1 MRSFV
6 AGKTRPPVYASSLRK
21 IPSIGLRALYLK
33 AVLRSGSIVEW
44 LRRSRQRFLRSKG
57 FGRRFPSLSAR
68 DVAPNFYPAA
78 IGVWRSVLSS
88 WAGVAAVRGAEPSVE
103 RSAADRRCAA

>member
-1 MRSFV
+1 MEGDDEIRGLPCEYVLQIDGKVKSAYRRFV
-6 AGKTRPPVYASSLRK
+6 DA
-21 IPSIGLRALYLK
+21 LRAGLELK
-33 AVLRSGSIVEW
+33 QI
-44 LRRSRQRFLRSKG
+44 
-57 FGRRFPSLSAR
+57 